1 MKFKKGDSVIVIAG
15 KDKGAK
21 GHISAVFPSK
31 GKVIIDKI
39 NVAKRHTVAR
49 GKNTKSEII
58 EKPMPIHASNVMIDQ
73 GGKPSKIGY
82 RLVEDGKSDKK
93 GKNGKKIRF
102 AKSTG
107 AEI

>member
-21 GHISAVFPSK
+21 GVISAVLPA
-31 GKVIIDKI
+31 ID
-39 NVAKRHTVAR
+39 
-49 GKNTKSEII
+49 
-58 EKPMPIHASNVMIDQ
+58 KPMPIHASNVMIDQ

-82 RLVEDGKSDKK
+82 KVDKK
-93 GKNGKKIRF
+93 GKKVRI

>member
-21 GHISAVFPSK
+21 GHISAVFPGK
-31 GKVIIDKI
+31 GKVIIDKV

-82 RLVEDGKSDKK
+82 RLGKD
-93 GKNGKKIRF
+93 GKKIRF

>member
-21 GHISAVFPSK
+21 GTISAVLPAK
-31 GKVIIDKI
+31 GKVIIDNV
-39 NVAKRHTVAR
+39 NVAKRHSVAR
-49 GKNTKSEII
+49 GQNTKSEII
-58 EKPMPIHASNVMIDQ
+58 DNPMPIHASNVMLDQ

-82 RLVEDGKSDKK
+82 KIDKK
-93 GKNGKKIRF
+93 GKKVRF

-107 AEI
+107 AEIS

>member
-15 KDKGAK
+15 KDKGAT
-21 GHISAVFPSK
+21 GTISAVLPAK
-31 GKVIIDKI
+31 NKVIIEKV

-49 GKNTKSEII
+49 GQNTKSEIV
-58 EKPMPIHASNVMIDQ
+58 EKPMPIHASNVAINQ

-82 RLVEDGKSDKK
+82 KDDKK
-93 GKNGKKIRF
+93 GNKVRIAKK
-102 AKSTG
+102 TG

>member
-31 GKVIIDKI
+31 GKVIIDKV

-49 GKNTKSEII
+49 GQNKKSEII

-82 RLVEDGKSDKK
+82 RIERNDKN

>member
-21 GHISAVFPSK
+21 GVISAVLPAK
-31 GKVIIDKI
+31 GKVIIDNV
-39 NVAKRHTVAR
+39 NVAKRHSVAR
-49 GKNTKSEII
+49 GQNTKSEII
-58 EKPMPIHASNVMIDQ
+58 DKPMPIHASNVMFDQ

-82 RLVEDGKSDKK
+82 KIDKK
-93 GKNGKKIRF
+93 GKKVRI

>member
-15 KDKGAK
+15 KDKGAT
-21 GHISAVFPSK
+21 GTISAVLPAK
-31 GKVIIDKI
+31 NKVIIDKV

-49 GKNTKSEII
+49 GQNTKSEIV
-58 EKPMPIHASNVMIDQ
+58 EKPMPIHASNVAINQ

-82 RLVEDGKSDKK
+82 KGDKK
-93 GKNGKKIRF
+93 GNKVRIAKK
-102 AKSTG
+102 TG

>member
-1 MKFKKGDSVIVIAG
+1 VIAG

-21 GHISAVFPSK
+21 GVISAVLPAK
-31 GKVIIDKI
+31 GKVIIDNV
-39 NVAKRHTVAR
+39 NVAKRHSVAR
-49 GKNTKSEII
+49 GQNTKSEII
-58 EKPMPIHASNVMIDQ
+58 DKPMPIHASNVMIDQ

-82 RLVEDGKSDKK
+82 KVDKK
-93 GKNGKKIRF
+93 GKKVRI

>member
-21 GHISAVFPSK
+21 GTISAVLSAK
-31 GKVIIDKI
+31 GKVIIDNV
-39 NVAKRHTVAR
+39 NVAKRHSVAR
-49 GKNTKSEII
+49 GQNTKSEII
-58 EKPMPIHASNVMIDQ
+58 DKPMPIHASNVMLEQ
-73 GGKPSKIGY
+73 GGKRSKIGY
-82 RLVEDGKSDKK
+82 KVDKK
-93 GKNGKKIRF
+93 GNKVRI